1 MSEVGGRVAIL
12 AKTKYTLEMPTNW
25 ITRTIERILTDSAPQ
40 LRLFP
45 VWLILGPR
53 QIGKSSTLL
62 RCSSSDR
69 QYVNLDDL
77 QTRTRATHDPQLFFS
92 SLKAPL
98 LLDEIQYAPQ
108 LLSPIKQL
116 ADSGVPPGSVWLTGS
131 QNFEVMAG
139 VHESLAGRVGILNL
153 FGLSD
158 EEAGLSTDVS
168 PPEYFERMIRSTFP
182 KLHDVKDLPARQL
195 YLSSYLQTYIERDVR
210 ELLGIQKRREFE
222 IFLKVC
228 ALRTGQVINLDGIAR
243 DVGVSSVTIKDWLS
257 LLEDSFLIK
266 LVRPYFS
273 NRSKRLT
280 KNPKLYFLDMGLAAF
295 LAGWHDPEMLR
306 LGPMG
311 GAAFETQIFGNIL
324 RYFRHR
330 ALEVEISFW
339 RTRDGQEIDF
349 LVEAGGKV
357 YPIEVK
363 QGMPSPLAL
372 PALDPI
378 REANWSD
385 GTVISLVGPTVDP
398 EGAVPL
404 STGWNLRGPG
414 AAALAR
420 IFG

>member
-1 MSEVGGRVAIL
+1 
-12 AKTKYTLEMPTNW
+12 MPNGW
-25 ITRTIERILTDSAPQ
+25 IKRTIQAVLTDAASQ

-62 RCSSSDR
+62 RCSTSDR

-77 QTRTRATHDPQLFFS
+77 QIRTRATQDPQLFFS
-92 SLKAPL
+92 GLKAPL
-98 LLDEIQYAPQ
+98 LIDEIQYAPQ

-116 ADSGVPPGSVWLTGS
+116 ADSGAAAGSIWLTGS

-139 VHESLAGRVGILNL
+139 VHESLAGRLGILNL

-158 EEAGLSTDVS
+158 EEAGLAPQAT
-168 PPEYFERMIRSTFP
+168 PAQYFERIVRSTFP
-182 KLHDVKDLPARQL
+182 KLSDVTDLPARQL

-228 ALRTGQVINLDGIAR
+228 ALRTGQVINFDAMAR
-243 DVGVSSVTIKDWLS
+243 DVGVSSVTIKEWLS

-266 LVRPYFS
+266 LVQPHFT
-273 NRSKRLT
+273 NRSKRLI
-280 KNPKLYFLDMGLAAF
+280 KSPKLYFIDMGLAAF

-311 GAAFETQIFGNIL
+311 GVAFETHIFGNIL

-330 ALEVEISFW
+330 ALEAEISFW

-349 LVEAGGKV
+349 IVEAGGKV

-363 QGMPSPLAL
+363 QGFPSAQAL
-372 PALDPI
+372 PSLEPLRA
-378 REANWSD
+378 ANWAGGS
-385 GTVISLVGPTVDP
+385 VLSLVGPSADSEAPV
-398 EGAVPL
+398 AL
-404 STGWNLRGPG
+404 SKEWSLRGPG
-414 AAALAR
+414 ALSE
-420 IFG
+420 IFI